1 MTMELQTCF
10 ATITMIAMAII
21 AFFSTL
27 IMSIG

>member
-1 MTMELQTCF
+1 METQACIVTV
-10 ATITMIAMAII
+10 TMIAMAII

>member
-1 MTMELQTCF
+1 METQACIV
-10 ATITMIAMAII
+10 TITMIAMAII